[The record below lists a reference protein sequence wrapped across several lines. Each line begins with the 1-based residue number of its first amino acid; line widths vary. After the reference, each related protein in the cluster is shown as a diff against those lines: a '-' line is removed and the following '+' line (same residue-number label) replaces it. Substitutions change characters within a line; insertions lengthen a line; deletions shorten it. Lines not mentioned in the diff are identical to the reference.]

1 MHMKKYLAVGCL
13 LLNVL
18 LAHSCPARDLSTVH
32 MIGLRMGFWS
42 TPQAKN
48 IQLRPEQELFG
59 KVTAPYG
66 EFFASTGLKKGI
78 ALEFSV
84 GSYYR
89 GETRYHD
96 PFGSYWIRVTIYP
109 ITAALKF
116 YPLSSIKK
124 SRWHPYVDAGV
135 GFVSGIENLRLG
147 QYVGPLLLVDSY
159 TNSYLT
165 FGWHVGGGVEFNLS
179 RLFVIG
185 ADVKYRGVRFG
196 DTVGGLK
203 DYSGPE
209 ATLGLSYIL
218 KGI

>member
-1 MHMKKYLAVGCL
+1 
-13 LLNVL
+13 
-18 LAHSCPARDLSTVH
+18 
-32 MIGLRMGFWS
+32 MGFWNAVK
-42 TPQAKN
+42 AKN
-48 IQLRPEQELFG
+48 IQALPEQEILS

-66 EFFASTGLKKGI
+66 EFFISAGMKKGF
-78 ALEFSV
+78 ALEFSL

-89 GETRYHD
+89 GETRFND
-96 PFGSYWIRVTIYP
+96 PDGYYWKRVTLYP
-109 ITAALKF
+109 ISAELKF

-124 SRWHPYVDAGV
+124 SRWQPYTDAGI

-147 QYVGPLLLVDSY
+147 EYVGSWVFVESG
-159 TNSYLT
+159 TNNYLT
-165 FGWHVGGGVEFNLS
+165 FGWHVGGGIEFILS

-185 ADVKYRGVRFG
+185 VDFKYRGVRFG
-196 DTVGGLK
+196 DEVGGLK